1 MSKPLWRRPVV
12 WIVAGLFAVLLGRAI
27 PGWLLGPPVE
37 AYPVTEGPLVAN
49 VVATGRVET
58 PSRVA
63 IGSEIVGTLAERLVA
78 EGDRVTAGQ
87 VVARLRADEPA
98 ARVREAEAA
107 IAQFIARERPAAE
120 TALREAEAR
129 LAQAEREAAR
139 QRELAARGLVP
150 RQALERADEALAV
163 ARAQAERARVAARAA
178 APGGSDET
186 LLRQRLE
193 AARAALDRTV
203 IRSLVDGTVLRRLAE
218 PGDVVGAGR
227 AIVEVAR
234 DGAIEVV
241 AQVDERNLAQLAVG
255 QPALASADAFPERR
269 FPAEVAFIA
278 PGIDPQTGTV
288 EVRVR
293 VPDPPEY
300 LRQDMTVS
308 VDIETGR
315 RERARSIPADV
326 LRRVE
331 GDRASVLA
339 VRDGRVAEVPVR
351 IGLRGLGRVEVR
363 EGLEAGEL
371 VLPGNAAVAP
381 GQRVRARATD

>member
-1 MSKPLWRRPVV
+1 MSKPFWRRPVV
-12 WIVAGLFAVLLGRAI
+12 WIVAGLVGLLLGRAV
-27 PGWLLGPPVE
+27 PGWLLGPVVE

-63 IGSEIVGTLAERLVA
+63 IGSEIVGTLSERLVA

-98 ARVREAEAA
+98 ARMREAEAML
-107 IAQFIARERPAAE
+107 AQFIARERPAAE
-120 TALREAEAR
+120 AALREAEAR

-139 QRELAARGLVP
+139 QRELAGRGLVP

-163 ARAQAERARVAARAA
+163 ARAQTERARVAARAA

-186 LLRQRLE
+186 LLRQRLA
-193 AARAALDRTV
+193 AARAAFDRTV

-241 AQVDERNLAQLAVG
+241 VQVDERNLAQLAVG
-255 QPALASADAFPERR
+255 QSARASADAFPERR
-269 FPAEVAFIA
+269 FLAEVAFIA

-288 EVRVR
+288 EVRIR

-315 RERARSIPADV
+315 RERARAIPADA
-326 LRRVE
+326 LRRVD
-331 GDRASVLA
+331 GDRAMVLA
-339 VRDGRVAEVPVR
+339 VRDGRVVEVPVR
-351 IGLRGLGRVEVR
+351 IGLRGLGQVEVR
-363 EGLEAGEL
+363 EGLDTGEL

-381 GQRVRARATD
+381 GERVRARATD